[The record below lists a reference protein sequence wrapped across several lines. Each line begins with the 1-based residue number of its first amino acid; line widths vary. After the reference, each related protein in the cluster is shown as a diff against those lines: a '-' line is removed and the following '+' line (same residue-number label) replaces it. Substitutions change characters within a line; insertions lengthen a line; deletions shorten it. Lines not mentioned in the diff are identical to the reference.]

1 MQRGNIKQILYIGN
15 KLSKKGST
23 VTSIETLGNFLKK
36 EGFSVFTFS
45 SLRNKFLRILEMMA
59 ATIFYSRKV
68 SVVLIDTYS
77 TQNFYYA
84 VVIAKLC
91 NFLKIPYVPILRG
104 GNLPKRL
111 KKSRGLSKGLFNN
124 AWTNVAPSAYLMEKF
139 KAAGFKNL
147 TYIPNTIEI
156 KKYPFKPR
164 QEIKAKLLWV
174 RSFSEIYN
182 PLLALQIVELLKK
195 EGLEVEL
202 CMVGPEKDGSLQRC
216 KSVAQELNLP
226 ITFPGIL
233 KKEEWIDLSKDYDIF
248 INTTNFD
255 NMPVSVMEA
264 MALGLPVVS
273 TNVGGLPYLIETHVD
288 GILLPPNDHAKF
300 VEAVKGLL
308 ENPLK
313 VENISNAARMKMQEF
328 DWQQV
333 KHRWNA
339 LFENIP

>member
-1 MQRGNIKQILYIGN
+1 MKKILYIGN
-15 KLSKKGST
+15 KLAAHGKPPTAIDTVPTKLREEGYSVETASSKKNKILRLSDMVFST
-23 VTSIETLGNFLKK
+23 FK
-36 EGFSVFTFS
+36 
-45 SLRNKFLRILEMMA
+45 
-59 ATIFYSRKV
+59 SRKKV
-68 SVVLIDTYS
+68 NLVLIDTYS

-84 VVIAKLC
+84 VIIGAMC
-91 NFLKIPYVPILRG
+91 RFFKIPYIPILHG
-104 GNLPKRL
+104 GNLPHRL
-111 KKSRGLSKGLFNN
+111 EKSKITCKQLFNG
-124 AWTNVAPSAYLMEKF
+124 AYTNVAPSAYLVEKF
-139 KAAGFKNL
+139 RAKGYENL

-156 KKYPFKPR
+156 QNYPFKLR

-273 TNVGGLPYLIETHVD
+273 TNVGGLPYLIED
-288 GILLPPNDHAKF
+288 GC
-300 VEAVKGLL
+300 G
-308 ENPLK
+308 
-313 VENISNAARMKMQEF
+313 
-328 DWQQV
+328 
-333 KHRWNA
+333 WNSSSSK
-339 LFENIP
+339 